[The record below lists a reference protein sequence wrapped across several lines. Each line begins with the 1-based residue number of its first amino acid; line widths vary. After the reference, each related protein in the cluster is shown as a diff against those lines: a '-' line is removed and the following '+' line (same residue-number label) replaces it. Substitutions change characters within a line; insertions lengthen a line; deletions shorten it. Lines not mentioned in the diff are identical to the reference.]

1 MIVMIRS
8 SLMQTRPQLPGPRR
22 SKQRKDSKEDTRKL
36 QPQNTRQ
43 PRKVPPYGLPKPFA
57 PASQTLFALKHLH
70 RRLDGLIHQSSPHGN
85 RSWLRSPLLNRP
97 TSTLSRPGRRIRRSR
112 RIYSS
117 YQRLRSRTGPHS
129 KRTTEANRV
138 HTQKCSRSLVPA
150 IVCFRD
156 QLYCH
161 SAHPTFCQQ

>member
-8 SLMQTRPQLPGPRR
+8 SLTQTRPQLPGPRR
-22 SKQRKDSKEDTRKL
+22 SKQRKDSKENTGKL
-36 QPQNTRQ
+36 EPQNTRQ
-43 PRKVPPYGLPKPFA
+43 PRKVPPYGLPKPLA

-70 RRLDGLIHQSSPHGN
+70 RRLDGLIHQSSPHGG

-97 TSTLSRPGRRIRRSR
+97 TSTLSRRGRRIRRSC

-138 HTQKCSRSLVPA
+138 HTESVAAPPLPR
-150 IVCFRD
+150 
-156 QLYCH
+156 
-161 SAHPTFCQQ
+161 